1 MARLKQYPW
10 PGNVRELRNVI
21 ERAMIVSEGCSLR
34 IELPESGPSVSP
46 SSATLEDV
54 ERQHILDVLERTRW
68 KISGKGGAA
77 EILGLVP
84 TTLQS
89 RLKKLG
95 LSRPQP

>member
-1 MARLKQYPW
+1 
-10 PGNVRELRNVI
+10 VI

-34 IELPESGPSVSP
+34 IELPESAPSVSP

-77 EILGLVP
+77 ESLGLVP